1 MIHPLAN
8 IHPDAKIGK
17 NVRIDPFTNI
27 YPDVEIGDNT
37 WIGSNVTIFDGARIG
52 SNCQIYPGAVI
63 SAVPQD
69 LKYKGE
75 RTLTE
80 IGNNTSIREC
90 VTINRGTTDRMTTK
104 VGDNC
109 LLMAYSHVAHDCF
122 VGNNVIMANMATL
135 AGHITVED
143 WAILEGL
150 VVVQQF
156 VTIGA
161 HAFVTGTSKVR
172 KDIPPFVKAAKD
184 PLCYAGVNVVGLRRR
199 GFSDER
205 IKNIEDLYRIIYVRG
220 YNMTRALEIVG
231 AELPDS
237 EEKSQIVGFIK
248 SSQYGVIK
256 GMID

>member
-17 NVRIDPFTNI
+17 NVKIDPFTNI
-27 YPDVEIGDNT
+27 YADVEIGDNT

-52 SNCQIYPGAVI
+52 NNCQIYPGAVI

-75 RTLTE
+75 KTLTE

-199 GFSDER
+199 GYSDER

-220 YNMTRALEIVG
+220 YNMSRALEIVA

-237 EEKSQIVGFIK
+237 DEKSQIVDFIK

>member
-8 IHPDAKIGK
+8 IHPDAKIGQ
-17 NVRIDPFTNI
+17 NVKIDPFTNI
-27 YPDVEIGDNT
+27 YADVEIGDNT

-75 RTLTE
+75 RTFTE

-237 EEKSQIVGFIK
+237 AEKSQIVDFIK